1 MVGWYILS
9 VVDKDSQSQSPD
21 KLYQLTTSIYQPGI
35 RVGHR
40 DVTEMNDTNC
50 SITHEDVKQIKKG
63 SLNLTVLERE
73 LGKQL

>member
-9 VVDKDSQSQSPD
+9 VVDKGSQSQSPD

-40 DVTEMNDTNC
+40 DVTKMNDTNC
-50 SITHEDVKQIKKG
+50 SITHEDVKQIKNTFRKR
-63 SLNLTVLERE
+63 VRE
-73 LGKQL
+73 AIINGVK